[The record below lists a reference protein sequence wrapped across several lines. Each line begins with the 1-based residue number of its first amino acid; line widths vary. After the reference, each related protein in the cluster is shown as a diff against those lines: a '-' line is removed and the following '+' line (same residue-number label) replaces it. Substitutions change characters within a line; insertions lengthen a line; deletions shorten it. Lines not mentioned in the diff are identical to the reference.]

1 MFYRRIFYD
10 KATGKILD
18 SRMAR
23 GDIKVKTA
31 AEELELFPS
40 LAGYTE
46 ETAGVL
52 ELMEPDEAVEAQ
64 FETQQLASID
74 LSGESPVMVFEP
86 FPEPEQDELTQALEI
101 LGVEVETDETN

>member
-10 KATGKILD
+10 KSTGKILD

-31 AEELELFPS
+31 AEELELFTS
-40 LAGYTE
+40 LARYTE
-46 ETAGVL
+46 KTAGVL
-52 ELMEPDEAVEAQ
+52 EWMEPDAEVEAQ
-64 FETQQLASID
+64 FETQQLSSID

-101 LGVEVETDETN
+101 LGVEVNTSETN

>member
-52 ELMEPDEAVEAQ
+52 EWMEPDEAVEAL
-64 FETQQLASID
+64 FETQQLASIG
-74 LSGESPVMVFEP
+74 LSGESLVMVFEP
-86 FPEPEQDELTQALEI
+86 FPESEPDELTQALEI
-101 LGVEVETDETN
+101 LGVEVETSETN

>member
-10 KATGKILD
+10 KSTGKILD

-23 GDIKVKTA
+23 GDINVKTA

-40 LAGYTE
+40 LAGYTD

-52 ELMEPDEAVEAQ
+52 EWMEPDAEVEAR

-86 FPEPEQDELTQALEI
+86 FPEPEPDELTQALEI

>member
-10 KATGKILD
+10 IATGKILD

-31 AEELELFPS
+31 TEELELFPS
-40 LAGYTE
+40 MAGYTE

-52 ELMEPDEAVEAQ
+52 EWMEPDEAVEAQ

-74 LSGESPVMVFEP
+74 LSGESHVMVFEP
-86 FPEPEQDELTQALEI
+86 FPEPEPDELTQALEI
-101 LGVEVETDETN
+101 LGVEVETSETN